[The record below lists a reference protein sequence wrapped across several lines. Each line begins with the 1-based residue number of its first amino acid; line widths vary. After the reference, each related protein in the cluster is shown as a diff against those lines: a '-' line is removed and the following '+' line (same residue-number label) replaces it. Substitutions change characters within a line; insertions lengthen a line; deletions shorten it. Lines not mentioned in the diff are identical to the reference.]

1 MIPIVGYKNCT
12 LNSRLQRLGQ
22 SSEALPILRY
32 SHTCTSSIK
41 LHACCIINLL
51 VTISRSFMARRK
63 SEQVASAEKHLVER
77 VRLFFKKE
85 RRAKHRISLNRVTDR
100 LVAATGL
107 GKTTLAKIHTE
118 FLSSQQFQTPQK
130 KHVK

>member
-32 SHTCTSSIK
+32 SHTCMSSIK

-63 SEQVASAEKHLVER
+63 SEQVASAEKRLVER

-100 LVAATGL
+100 LVAMVRR
-107 GKTTLAKIHTE
+107 LAAKAKM
-118 FLSSQQFQTPQK
+118 LSQERISFSLCLNIN
-130 KHVK
+130 